1 MQFIKSEKFIKYLKI
16 ILVTATV
23 LGLGFLTYSL
33 FIKKEDVKNVI
44 KVTRESISQVVEVSG
59 AVEPSKKSDINFERS
74 GTVSTLSVKV
84 GDAVRPGQVLAT
96 LSGSDAYASIVEAQA
111 GVVSAQANLESVKS
125 GATQAEIDI
134 KIQNLENAKLDLANT
149 ESQIQDTVRNTEN
162 IIRDVIDYKLAS
174 LFYKDSSNYRSNFN
188 SCDQSAQSDLEKS
201 RIYFDSVKVT
211 DIELAKIEADK
222 LNVFVSKINALFSLP
237 CSVSDPGLTEKRLLV
252 SGTKSQVQSIFLD
265 ISNKK
270 SLVQNSKNA
279 LARAEKDLSFTTARA
294 DKNRVSIAEA
304 SLNQAYARLSSARN
318 QAGKNILSAPFA
330 GVISQVNI
338 EKGEIASQ
346 SKSAISIISDS
357 KYQIKSKIA
366 EADIAK
372 VSMGD
377 KATVT
382 VDAYP
387 GQIFMA
393 SVTNI
398 DPASTNDGGVPR
410 YGVTLT
416 FVDNYENLKSGM
428 TANADITTKTNEGAL
443 VIPVSYITIKSGGG
457 IVKVKSAD
465 GKEEEKI
472 VKTGTRSQDGKI
484 EILEGLS
491 EGDELVK

>member
-23 LGLGFLTYSL
+23 SGLCFLSYNL

-84 GDAVRPGQVLAT
+84 GDAVKAGQVLAT
-96 LSGSDAYASIVEAQA
+96 LSGSDAYSSIVEAQA

-134 KIQNLENAKLDLANT
+134 KIQNLENAKIDFANA

-162 IIRDVIDYKLAS
+162 IIRDIIDYKLSS
-174 LFYKDSSNYRSNFN
+174 LFYKDNSSYRSNFS
-188 SCDQSAQSDLEKS
+188 SCDQATQSGLEKD
-201 RIYFDSVKVT
+201 RDYFDIIKVT
-211 DIELAKIEADK
+211 DIESAKIEADK
-222 LNVFVSKINALFSLP
+222 LNSFVSKLNTLFSLP
-237 CSVSDPGLTEKRLLV
+237 CSVSDSSLADKRQSV
-252 SGTKSQVQSIFLD
+252 SGTKSQVQSVFLD

-270 SLVQNSKNA
+270 SLVQNTKNA

-318 QAGKNILSAPFA
+318 QAGKNILNAPFA
-330 GVISQVNI
+330 GIVSQVNI
-338 EKGEIASQ
+338 EKGEIANQ

-372 VSMGD
+372 ISMGD

-387 GQIFMA
+387 GQVFIA
-393 SVTNI
+393 TITNI

-416 FVDNYENLKSGM
+416 FVDSYENLKSGM

-443 VIPVSYITIKSGGG
+443 VIPVSYIVIKSGGG
-457 IVKVKSAD
+457 IVKVKSVD

-472 VKTGTRSQDGKI
+472 VKIGTRSQDGKI